1 MEVGIDEAG
10 NGGAALKVDDSRVVT
25 AQAGDFRFAAACH
38 YPPIRNGHG
47 LNDRAFRVKR
57 MQPPIQDEGVCVA

>member
-1 MEVGIDEAG
+1 MAVRP
-10 NGGAALKVDDSRVVT
+10 SRSMILVLSP

-38 YPPIRNGHG
+38 YPPIRNGYCID
-47 LNDRAFRVKR
+47 DRAFRVKR